1 MNTHNLRKTTSLAK
15 ESVSQLRGPQQS
27 RTNCYSSREAAI
39 EESPARECRECKVE
53 QTEVPSGTAP
63 SRDTVSKARIFSGSF
78 GTAEAVPFPAATLL
92 LLSAMVAFGSVG
104 CSNER
109 QQTPTAPET
118 VRNVSVLPV
127 QRADVPDLLEA
138 VGTVRAAQTSQLASQ
153 MMGNIVEL
161 RVHEG
166 DRVQRGQVLAVIDD
180 AQPRAAVDRATAA
193 ESAAGQEVAA
203 SDSDLALAE
212 STLKRYQNLYDK
224 KSVSPQEFDEVKARY
239 QAALA
244 HRDMTRAGQAQAKAA
259 LAQAHTSFS
268 YTRIL
273 APFDGM
279 ITEKRADPGTL
290 ASPGVPI
297 FAIEGLG
304 HYRLEATV
312 NENDLR
318 YVRMGE
324 QVPVVVDALENAEL
338 KGKVVQIVPAADAG
352 SRSFLVKIELPA
364 DARLR
369 SGLFGRAQFSRG
381 KRSALLIPQT
391 AVVERGQ
398 LQGVY
403 ILDLNKVAS
412 LRYVTLGKTTGA
424 EVEVL
429 AGLQEGER
437 LVANPGNLD
446 LNGKRIEAQ

>member
-1 MNTHNLRKTTSLAK
+1 MNNYNLRKTTSGA
-15 ESVSQLRGPQQS
+15 
-27 RTNCYSSREAAI
+27 
-39 EESPARECRECKVE
+39 
-53 QTEVPSGTAP
+53 
-63 SRDTVSKARIFSGSF
+63 KARISSGSL

-92 LLSAMVAFGSVG
+92 LLSAVVAFGSVG
-104 CSNER
+104 CSSK
-109 QQTPTAPET
+109 QPATLPAPET
-118 VRNVSVLPV
+118 VRNVSVLAV
-127 QRADVPDLLEA
+127 QRAEVPDLLET

-193 ESAAGQEVAA
+193 GSSAEQALVA
-203 SDSDLALAE
+203 SDSDLALAQT
-212 STLKRYQNLYDK
+212 TLNRYQNLYDK
-224 KSVSPQEFDEVKARY
+224 KSVSPQEFDEVRARY

-244 HRDMTRAGQAQAKAA
+244 HRDMTLAGQAQAKAA
-259 LAQAHTSFS
+259 LAQARTSFS
-268 YTRIL
+268 YTRIV
-273 APFDGM
+273 APFDGVV
-279 ITEKRADPGTL
+279 TEKKADPGML
-290 ASPGVPI
+290 ASPGMPI
-297 FAIEGLG
+297 FTVEVQGR
-304 HYRLEATV
+304 YRLEATV
-312 NENDLR
+312 NESDLR

-324 QVPVVVDALENAEL
+324 QVPVVVDALEGPKPA
-338 KGKVVQIVPAADAG
+338 GKVVQIVPAADPG
-352 SRSFLVKIELPA
+352 SRSFLVKIDLPA

-381 KRSALLIPQT
+381 QRSSLLIPQT

-403 ILDLNKVAS
+403 VLDPNKIAN
-412 LRYVTLGKTTGA
+412 LRYVTLGKSTGT

-437 LVANPGNLD
+437 IVAKPGDLD
-446 LNGKRIEAQ
+446 LNGKRIEAQQ

>member
-1 MNTHNLRKTTSLAK
+1 MTRTRSLTILLSLAVALAGGL
-15 ESVSQLRGPQQS
+15 SG
-27 RTNCYSSREAAI
+27 CSSER
-39 EESPARECRECKVE
+39 
-53 QTEVPSGTAP
+53 
-63 SRDTVSKARIFSGSF
+63 
-78 GTAEAVPFPAATLL
+78 AAT
-92 LLSAMVAFGSVG
+92 
-104 CSNER
+104 
-109 QQTPTAPET
+109 PPAPET
-118 VRNVSVLPV
+118 VRNVSVLAV

-138 VGTVRAAQTSQLASQ
+138 VGTVRAAETSQLASQ

-161 RVHEG
+161 RAHEG
-166 DRVQRGQVLAVIDD
+166 DRVRRGQVLAIIDD

-193 ESAAGQEVAA
+193 ESAAEQEVSA
-203 SDSDLALAE
+203 SDSDLTLAQ
-212 STLKRYQNLYDK
+212 STLSRYQNLYEK

-244 HRDMTRAGQAQAKAA
+244 HRDSARAGQAQAKAA
-259 LAQAHTSFS
+259 LAQARTSFS

-273 APFDGM
+273 APFDGV
-279 ITEKRADPGTL
+279 ITEKKADPGTL
-290 ASPGVPI
+290 ASPGLPI
-297 FAIEGLG
+297 FTIEGLG

-318 YVRMGE
+318 YVQMGE
-324 QVPVVVDALENAEL
+324 PVPVIVDALENAGL
-338 KGKVVQIVPAADAG
+338 KGKVAQIVPAADPG

-381 KRSALLIPQT
+381 KRPSLLIPQT
-391 AVVERGQ
+391 AVVARGQ

-403 ILDLNKVAS
+403 VLDPSEIAN
-412 LRYVTLGKTTGA
+412 LRYITLGKTAGG

-437 LVANPGNLD
+437 LVANPGGLD
-446 LNGKRIEAQ
+446 LSGKRIEAQP